1 MIFLDGVQLSSS
13 LQWVNRDGSFRIAQR
28 IRMTTGG
35 GAKVYQ
41 QRLHAGIPIVLEA
54 NEETGWFT
62 NEMREAMLAR
72 ADTLGTVFVFEY
84 FGSSYN
90 VVFNHSTP
98 PAVSFEKI
106 IYRQVPDAGD
116 YFMGQLLLVTV

>member
-1 MIFLDGVQLSSS
+1 MISLDGVPLSSS
-13 LQWVNRDGSFRIAQR
+13 LQWVNRDQSLRVAQTLR
-28 IRMTTGG
+28 LTIGG

-41 QRLHAGIPIVLEA
+41 QRLHAGIPIVLAA

-62 NEMREAMLAR
+62 NAMREAMLAR
-72 ADTLGTVFVFEY
+72 AEMIGTVFVFQY
-84 FGSSYN
+84 FGASYN
-90 VVFNHSTP
+90 VVFNHSEP

-116 YFMGQLLLVTV
+116 YFMGQILLVTV